1 MLSHL
6 RIVTC
11 SFPETVPDEFVDQ
24 VLSAA
29 DESKNGRI
37 GIDEMHVL
45 LKNVKSHQPISREE
59 VKFIME
65 RDLGMDPS
73 TDDSVPVEKVKQL
86 LLEIDS

>member
-6 RIVTC
+6 RIVTY

-37 GIDEMHVL
+37 SIDEMHVL

-86 LLEIDS
+86 LLEIDN